1 VPLPVGIIIRI
12 EISKKMGKPK
22 GITENAQSP
31 IQQASKLDGPINYKL
46 LQLRFIH
53 YQSGKK
59 KKDLCAK
66 SYISCFA
73 SLLARVTRKRN
84 TETLNLLLLLH
95 RKSKREL
102 SGIQKKRQA
111 R

>member
-59 KKDLCAK
+59 KKRFVRKVAYLMLC
-66 SYISCFA
+66 
-73 SLLARVTRKRN
+73 
-84 TETLNLLLLLH
+84 
-95 RKSKREL
+95 
-102 SGIQKKRQA
+102 
-111 R
+111 